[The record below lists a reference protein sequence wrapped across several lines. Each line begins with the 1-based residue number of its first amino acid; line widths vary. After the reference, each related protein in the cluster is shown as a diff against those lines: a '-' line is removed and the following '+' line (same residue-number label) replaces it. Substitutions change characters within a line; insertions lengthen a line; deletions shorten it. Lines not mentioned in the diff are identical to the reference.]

1 MFAVRNFVG
10 HSTHNQSKRR
20 YSKYCI
26 YAFMRTLPFGLQG
39 EQSTQH
45 VLCNKCSLA
54 GSDWTGEYQGIGIKG
69 KEMALVWHEK
79 ASRTALQTGTVTLHT
94 LFWYR
99 HTHMTFPPPGEYK
112 YKQMLTE
119 HRGYV
124 LSRPGSGLIPDPG
137 FHSVYSWILE
147 PKYIYI

>member
-1 MFAVRNFVG
+1 MNRGV
-10 HSTHNQSKRR
+10 
-20 YSKYCI
+20 
-26 YAFMRTLPFGLQG
+26 P
-39 EQSTQH
+39 
-45 VLCNKCSLA
+45 
-54 GSDWTGEYQGIGIKG
+54 GIGIKG

-112 YKQMLTE
+112 YKQILTE
-119 HRGYV
+119 HREYV

-147 PKYIYI
+147 PKYTYIYKFQFLTSHLLLLHIYIS